1 MPITVTRNTLYCI
14 PANGRDAPKGDN
26 MLDNYADVLTI
37 DDVCT
42 ALRLSRKTVTALIAT
57 GQLPCRKIGRVY
69 RIRKSAVVNYI
80 ANDNIPTANNT
91 LPCIPL

>member
-1 MPITVTRNTLYCI
+1 
-14 PANGRDAPKGDN
+14 
-26 MLDNYADVLTI
+26 MLDNYADILTI

-80 ANDNIPTANNT
+80 ANDSIPAIDNT
-91 LPCIPL
+91 LHYVTL

>member
-1 MPITVTRNTLYCI
+1 
-14 PANGRDAPKGDN
+14 
-26 MLDNYADVLTI
+26 MLDNYADILTI

-80 ANDNIPTANNT
+80 ANDSIPTIDNT
-91 LPCIPL
+91 LHYVTL

>member
-80 ANDNIPTANNT
+80 ANDSLPSTDNT
-91 LPCIPL
+91 LHCVTL

>member
-1 MPITVTRNTLYCI
+1 MPATNYINRI
-14 PANGRDAPKGDN
+14 PAISRDATKGDN
-26 MLDNYADVLTI
+26 MLDNYADILTI

-80 ANDNIPTANNT
+80 ANDSIPTIDNT
-91 LPCIPL
+91 LHCVTL